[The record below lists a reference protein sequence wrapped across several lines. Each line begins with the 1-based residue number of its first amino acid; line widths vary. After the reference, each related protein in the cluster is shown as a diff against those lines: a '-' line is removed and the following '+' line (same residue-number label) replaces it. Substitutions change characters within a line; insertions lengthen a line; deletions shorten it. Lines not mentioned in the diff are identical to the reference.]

1 MPRGSTSARRAS
13 QASDSRASKVSA
25 DRPGSEG
32 AVIAVVGAESTGKTT
47 LAHELTQRLAAPSR
61 RVARVDEVL
70 REFCLR
76 ERRTPRRDEQAA
88 IAREQSRRIAEAARS
103 HDIVVADTTA
113 LMIAVYS
120 RFLFDD
126 ETLLASALADQAR
139 CRLTLLTALDLPWV
153 ADGIMRDG
161 AHVRAPVDALLREAL
176 QRAGVGYSVVAGGGA
191 QRLAHAERAVAAAL
205 RPAPPP
211 APRWR
216 AICAECGDPDCE
228 RHLLAGRDVS

>member
-1 MPRGSTSARRAS
+1 MSTDPSDRVQAAS
-13 QASDSRASKVSA
+13 V
-25 DRPGSEG
+25 
-32 AVIAVVGAESTGKTT
+32 VIALIGAESTGKTT
-47 LAHELTQRLAAPSR
+47 LAHELTRQLAAPGR

-76 ERRTPRRDEQAA
+76 EGRTPRRDEQAA
-88 IAREQSRRIAEAARS
+88 IAREQSHRIAEAARR

-113 LMIAVYS
+113 LMIAIYS
-120 RFLFDD
+120 QLLFDD
-126 ETLLASALADQAR
+126 ETLLAGALADQAR

-161 AHVRAPVDALLREAL
+161 AHVRAPVDALLRKAL
-176 QRAGVGYSVVAGGGA
+176 HRVGVGYSVVAGSGA

-205 RPAPPP
+205 RPAAPA

-216 AICAECGDPDCE
+216 AVCAECGDPDCE
-228 RHLLAGRDVS
+228 RHLLAGRGVS